1 MDSVN
6 QIERSIM
13 KWLVQNYQRRTLRR
27 AVHQAYAAFARTY
40 PDWVASLFD
49 EHFVTVHLLPLMQR
63 ATETGDKVTAAQVA
77 ELWSQ
82 QVSML
87 PTRRHKHSTRILPI
101 AAHFLCMVADELAQT
116 QVGRTPTQLVET
128 AAG

>member
-1 MDSVN
+1 MDTVM
-6 QIERSIM
+6 QIERSVIE
-13 KWLVQNYQRRTLRR
+13 WLVQHYQRRTLRR
-27 AVHQAYAAFARTY
+27 AVQQAYTTFARTY

-49 EHFVTVHLLPLMQR
+49 EHFVNVHLLPLMQK
-63 ATETGDKVTAAQVA
+63 ATETSDKVTAAQVA

-87 PTRRHKHSTRILPI
+87 PARRHKHNTRILPV

-116 QVGRTPTQLVET
+116 QVGRSANQLVET